1 MKSFTN
7 FKRDI
12 RTLYKPKSKGKR
24 PDESLELEGN
34 TTGATCDG
42 PNIQLESVA
51 STTARP
57 QDTLTLANAE
67 SHTEP
72 ARDVA
77 GIAQVAH
84 DDYEHDASRN
94 SMVSPS
100 SNVPDVDDDAIS
112 TVEEGQAND
121 DERTA
126 GRESEDQMTD
136 SEYDEPITFEEAQSL
151 RDQLC
156 IQFTTEAPEDFTDG
170 PARIIG
176 SADGVKRCAAL
187 LVPYDLSQKIQKALR
202 GQHDFS
208 RIQREGL
215 FRRQS
220 LLRLED
226 DVHREIF
233 SCKAR
238 LCRLE
243 DAGQMETE
251 DAQKLGQQMGNLQL
265 MLPDIGLRKQKASV
279 DVDMHAKRLRNLQAA
294 VNTHLEE
301 AFICAH
307 LIAPH
312 EKGPE
317 PEIEKL
323 DVSQEYLKFCQR
335 LEGPDDF
342 VFEDVV
348 VPLDNNRDHPELP
361 PPSEEEQARQAVINN
376 LWAAKEALDLAH
388 QDFDNR
394 ENDRAREYGANVQA
408 ADRGENTTDDS
419 PEAFDVRWVVQFRD
433 LTRALIEA
441 EAVYADVKR
450 LAIEAGV
457 PLPFTDNESVCG
469 GVGDDTGYTMSKEQ
483 ELMASTPSPTVHKW
497 LSKVPEGGETGS
509 VEEESQLESDEWD
522 AEEVG
527 ISGSVSLVA
536 EGRQRSRIDRWQDAC
551 LAEKPQ

>member
-1 MKSFTN
+1 MKSFSN

-24 PDESLELEGN
+24 RDESQELEVN
-34 TTGATCDG
+34 TTEETCDE
-42 PNIQLESVA
+42 PNIQLEPVA

-57 QDTLTLANAE
+57 EDTLTLANARLN
-67 SHTEP
+67 TGP
-72 ARDVA
+72 AQDVA
-77 GIAQVAH
+77 GIAQAAP
-84 DDYEHDASRN
+84 DDCEQDTSST
-94 SMVSPS
+94 SMVSLS
-100 SNVPDVDDDAIS
+100 SNVPDVEDDTIS
-112 TVEEGQAND
+112 TVEEGQANE
-121 DERTA
+121 DERTT
-126 GRESEDQMTD
+126 GSESEDQMTD

-187 LVPYDLSQKIQKALR
+187 LVPDDLSQKIQKALQ
-202 GQHDFS
+202 GQHNFS
-208 RIQREGL
+208 HIQREGL

-233 SCKAR
+233 SCKAI

-243 DAGQMETE
+243 VAGQMETE

-301 AFICAH
+301 AFICAQ

-323 DVSQEYLKFCQR
+323 DVNQQYLKFCQR

-348 VPLDNNRDHPELP
+348 VTLDNNRDYPEMP
-361 PPSEEEQARQAVINN
+361 PPTEEEQARQNVINS
-376 LWAAKEALDLAH
+376 LWAAKAALDIAH

-394 ENDRAREYGANVQA
+394 ENDRAREYEVNVQA
-408 ADRGENTTDDS
+408 ADRGETTTDDS
-419 PEAFDVRWVVQFRD
+419 PEAFDVR
-433 LTRALIEA
+433 
-441 EAVYADVKR
+441 
-450 LAIEAGV
+450 
-457 PLPFTDNESVCG
+457 
-469 GVGDDTGYTMSKEQ
+469 
-483 ELMASTPSPTVHKW
+483 
-497 LSKVPEGGETGS
+497 
-509 VEEESQLESDEWD
+509 
-522 AEEVG
+522 
-527 ISGSVSLVA
+527 
-536 EGRQRSRIDRWQDAC
+536 
-551 LAEKPQ
+551 